1 METEQDLDETNF
13 EVRWENGKSVSIV
26 AAIGE
31 VDLATVADFK
41 AVLIEAAGADEAMI
55 IDLSRTTYMDSSG
68 FSTLLEVNRVLRPM
82 GLPMYLVGANANL
95 SRMVEITRL
104 DTIFSVGETV
114 DSVLRTLDSATELIA
129 A

>member
-1 METEQDLDETNF
+1 MDTELELDQTTF
-13 EVRWENGKSVSIV
+13 EVRWEDGKSISVV
-26 AAIGE
+26 AAVGE

-41 AVLIEAAGADEAMI
+41 AALIEAAGADEAMI

-104 DTIFSVGETV
+104 NTIFSVGETV
-114 DSVLRTLDSATELIA
+114 DSVLRMLDSGVA
-129 A
+129 AVA